1 VIHLDSDLTYPVV
14 SVEGDDDESVVDAI
28 ENALCALDGESF
40 VVVSLRGCNDE
51 TTQSVE
57 SHLRDRTA
65 KPNVV
70 LATGY
75 CRALADERNA
85 G

>member
-1 VIHLDSDLTYPVV
+1 VIYLDSELAYPVV
-14 SVEGDDDESVVDAI
+14 SVEGDDDDSVVDAL

-40 VVVSLRGCNDE
+40 VIVSLSGCNNQ

-65 KPNVV
+65 RPSVV

-75 CRALADERNA
+75 CRALAD
-85 G
+85 